1 MKKIKVFLS
10 SRVRSQ
16 FEGLD
21 EEFNLSDLRQ
31 FIREQLEA
39 ETLLDENVFDVIT
52 NETSFKGD
60 FSKDSFDN
68 CLDTMRAS
76 NVIIIFYNKEAGWS
90 ANDLATNGIC
100 HEEFLL
106 AMNDFSGMTWAMD
119 ISSYFT
125 LPEEGIQKEKND
137 AFIRDFERNSPH
149 MEEISGLKTADSL
162 KNTILEQIKG
172 YLLTA
177 VQKSFDTR
185 KQEVMVSN
193 VFGSTLDWSKLT
205 YHERRTEM
213 QSVLDPTFTTI
224 PAFENVLK
232 AFHAIPDNM
241 SVADARNMIGR
252 PFIEEHELIK
262 NKKEQRGIIHFVA
275 VYGNA
280 TEIQVK
286 NHVGY
291 PDLVVIKGS
300 FGFYLWEKNSH
311 IQMFF
316 LIKCIN
322 PQIVKRCLSQV
333 TNWLRISKEQ
343 QKIVVRAS
351 ARYSIL
357 NAINEAEKME
367 GLK

>member
-1 MKKIKVFLS
+1 
-10 SRVRSQ
+10 
-16 FEGLD
+16 LD

-31 FIREQLEA
+31 FIREKLEE
-39 ETLLDENVFDVIT
+39 ETLLNEKVFDVIT
-52 NETSFKGD
+52 NETSFRGD
-60 FSKDSFDN
+60 FSKGSFDN
-68 CLDTMRAS
+68 CLDTMRAC

-90 ANDLATNGIC
+90 AKDLATNGIC

-125 LPEEGIQKEKND
+125 LPKKGKQKKKND
-137 AFIRDFERNSPH
+137 AFVHDFERNSPH
-149 MEEISGLKTADSL
+149 HEAISDPKTVESL
-162 KNTILEQIKG
+162 KNTILEQIQG

-177 VQKSFDTR
+177 VQKSFETR
-185 KQEVMVSN
+185 KQEVLVSN
-193 VFGSTLDWSKLT
+193 VYGSTLDWSKLT
-205 YHERRTEM
+205 YHERQAAM
-213 QSVLDPTFTTI
+213 QTVLGPAFATI
-224 PAFENVLK
+224 PAFEGVLK
-232 AFHAIPDNM
+232 AYHAVPDNM

-262 NKKEQRGIIHFVA
+262 EKEEKSGVIHFVA

-286 NHVGY
+286 NLVGY

-300 FGFYLWEKNSH
+300 FGFYLWEKNRH

-316 LIKCIN
+316 IVKCIN
-322 PQIVKRCLSQV
+322 PAIIKRCLSQV
-333 TNWLRISKEQ
+333 TNWLRVSKEQ
-343 QKIVVRAS
+343 EKIVVRAK
-351 ARYSIL
+351 ARHSIL
-357 NAINEAEKME
+357 TAINEAEKME